1 MVETCLYVNVGR
13 KRVRVLVFDTLIELR
28 REGKLRGD
36 PDTRRMYAFFD
47 RTRGRVPTVAFARKY
62 TGSNTVAHEAT
73 HIGFWLAPTRNGL
86 TSEEPLA
93 EAVGTVMGKLVAALY
108 KHGIYELSG
117 NATGRTAL
125 SSQAGGSPEPPKVTR
140 RTATS
145 TVWTRTWR
153 AETA

>member
-1 MVETCLYVNVGR
+1 MKKAFYVKFGR
-13 KRVRVLVFDTLIELR
+13 KRIQVVVFDTLIELR

-47 RTRGRVPTVAFARKY
+47 RTRGRVPMVAFARKY
-62 TGSNTVAHEAT
+62 TGSNTGSNTVAHEAT

-108 KHGIYELSG
+108 KHGIYEL
-117 NATGRTAL
+117 
-125 SSQAGGSPEPPKVTR
+125 
-140 RTATS
+140 
-145 TVWTRTWR
+145 
-153 AETA
+153 